1 MPSRSKAS
9 IKRSKALC
17 LPARNKASIK
27 EPLGQIQG
35 IPSEALEP
43 LSWRPSFTGPH
54 KCKNRGGRP
63 FTRPAPVLA
72 ALEPLQ
78 GLRGV
83 RPLHLLGSVYSEA
96 FTPSQAFTPSR
107 VRVLTRGGYPFYVYS
122 TAARLLPPS
131 PLYST
136 AARLPPPSPLY
147 STAARLLPPS
157 PLCSTAARLLPPSP
171 ICSTDQARTRLGLA
185 LYCVYSTAARCALRQ
200 SRRMQQLD
208 PSHQPRATSDPFRVA
223 GSESSAARDGCGA
236 GAGAA
241 SRRRNRV
248 QPVLLHRGS
257 C

>member
-1 MPSRSKAS
+1 MQASRKNARCLPSRSKES
-9 IKRSKALC
+9 IS
-17 LPARNKASIK
+17 
-27 EPLGQIQG
+27 EPLGHIQG
-35 IPSEALEP
+35 IPSEAGP
-43 LSWRPSFTGPH
+43 SPGGRPSMGPH

-136 AARLPPPSPLY
+136 AARLPPPSPRY
-147 STAARLLPPS
+147 
-157 PLCSTAARLLPPSP
+157 
-171 ICSTDQARTRLGLA
+171 STDQARTRLGLA
-185 LYCVYSTAARCALRQ
+185 PYCVYSTAARCALRQ

-241 SRRRNRV
+241 HRRRNRV

>member
-9 IKRSKALC
+9 IKRSKAIC
-17 LPARNKASIK
+17 LPSRNKASIK

-136 AARLPPPSPLY
+136 AARLPPPSPL
-147 STAARLLPPS
+147 
-157 PLCSTAARLLPPSP
+157 
-171 ICSTDQARTRLGLA
+171 CSTDQARTRLGLA
-185 LYCVYSTAARCALRQ
+185 PYCVYSTAARCALRQ

-241 SRRRNRV
+241 HRRRNRV

>member
-9 IKRSKALC
+9 IKRSKAIC
-17 LPARNKASIK
+17 LPSRNKASIK

-131 PLYST
+131 PL
-136 AARLPPPSPLY
+136 
-147 STAARLLPPS
+147 
-157 PLCSTAARLLPPSP
+157 
-171 ICSTDQARTRLGLA
+171 CSTDQARTRLGLA
-185 LYCVYSTAARCALRQ
+185 PYCVYSTAARCALRQ

-241 SRRRNRV
+241 HRRRNRV

>member
-1 MPSRSKAS
+1 MPSRS
-9 IKRSKALC
+9 
-17 LPARNKASIK
+17 KASIK

-96 FTPSQAFTPSR
+96 FTPSR
-107 VRVLTRGGYPFYVYS
+107 VRVLTRGGYPFNVYS
-122 TAARLLPPS
+122 TAARLL
-131 PLYST
+131 
-136 AARLPPPSPLY
+136 PPSPLY

-171 ICSTDQARTRLGLA
+171 LCSTDQARTRLGLA
-185 LYCVYSTAARCALRQ
+185 PYCVYSTAARCALRQ

-241 SRRRNRV
+241 HRRRNRV